1 MMRGTILT
9 ILAILIT
16 SVLGAAEEWTWD
28 SQRADSYFLA
38 EDYNA
43 AWLFYERALAGGAD
57 DGLVLYRAAESFRQ
71 QQMIDDPAFGEALYA
86 VARHFLQS
94 QYPDNPAL
102 AAADAQIRN
111 DIIVNRRFLRK
122 TYGVVGGDAP
132 KMNRVVDAGM
142 GTVSSFVSGQLAE
155 VGELLAIVG
164 SKGVREGFSWAKQRA
179 WSLLLTWF
187 LLNLLT
193 GIILPTVMAITVA
206 REGRKSYVTA
216 YLFLFHW
223 GPLGIHRFYLG
234 RYVSGIVWLLS
245 GGLLG
250 LGVFFDF
257 FLTGAYVRF
266 WNEDHRGERP
276 VSKSGSMGKV
286 NKRAPKTRR
295 VKPQKMKKPK
305 TPKPPK
311 AVKTPKPKK
320 EPKPKES
327 AKETFDDEFAMGAAA
342 GAGLS
347 AAASGD
353 NLDFSTTDD
362 DFGDLPELDLEDGPD
377 DFPTP
382 SADSGD
388 DFNADFP
395 NELKDD
401 DFDLGSLD

>member
-1 MMRGTILT
+1 MMRGTLLT
-9 ILAILIT
+9 ILALLMTTVI
-16 SVLGAAEEWTWD
+16 GAAEDWTWD
-28 SQRADSYFLA
+28 AERADSYYSA

-57 DGLVLYRAAESFRQ
+57 DGLVVFRAAESFRQ
-71 QQMIDDPAFGEALYA
+71 QQMIDDPAFGEALFA

-94 QYPDNPAL
+94 QYPDNPAI
-102 AAADAQIRN
+102 AAADAQIQN
-111 DIIVNRRFLRK
+111 EIVVNRRFLRK
-122 TYGVVGGDAP
+122 TYGVVGGEAP
-132 KMNRVVDAGM
+132 KKIRVVDAGV
-142 GTVSSFVSGQLAE
+142 GTVSGFVSGQLAE
-155 VGELLAIVG
+155 VGELLAIVR
-164 SKGVREGFSWAKQRA
+164 SEGVREGLSWAKQRA
-179 WSLLLTWF
+179 WSLLLTWL

-216 YLFLFHW
+216 YLFLLHW

-266 WNEDHRGERP
+266 WNEDHREERP
-276 VSKSGSMGKV
+276 VSTSGSTGNV
-286 NKRAPKTRR
+286 NNRAPRTRR
-295 VKPQKMKKPK
+295 VKPQKVKKTK

-311 AVKTPKPKK
+311 AAKTPKPKK
-320 EPKPKES
+320 EKKPKES
-327 AKETFDDEFAMGAAA
+327 KKETFDDEFAIGAAA

-362 DFGDLPELDLEDGPD
+362 DFGDLPDLDLEDGPEE
-377 DFPTP
+377 FPTP
-382 SADSGD
+382 SADPGD

-395 NELKDD
+395 NELNDD

>member
-1 MMRGTILT
+1 MRGTLLT
-9 ILAILIT
+9 ILAILMT
-16 SVLGAAEEWTWD
+16 SALGAAEDWTWD
-28 SQRADSYFLA
+28 AERADSYFLA

-57 DGLVLYRAAESFRQ
+57 DGLVVYRAAESFRK

-94 QYPDNPAL
+94 QYPDNPAI
-102 AAADAQIRN
+102 AAADAQIQN
-111 DIIVNRRFLRK
+111 EMVVNRRFLRK
-122 TYGVVGGDAP
+122 TYGVVGGEAP
-132 KMNRVVDAGM
+132 KMNRVIDAGV
-142 GTVSSFVSGQLAE
+142 GTVSGFVSGQLAE
-155 VGELLAIVG
+155 VGELLAIIR
-164 SKGVREGFSWAKQRA
+164 SEGVREGFSWAKQRA
-179 WSLLLTWF
+179 WSLLLTWL

-216 YLFLFHW
+216 YLFLLHW

-234 RYVSGIVWLLS
+234 RYVGGIVWLLS

-250 LGVFFDF
+250 LGVFFDI

-276 VSKSGSMGKV
+276 FHSSGSTGKV
-286 NKRAPKTRR
+286 NNPAPKTRR
-295 VKPQKMKKPK
+295 VKPQKVKKTK

-311 AVKTPKPKK
+311 AVKTPKPKNEK
-320 EPKPKES
+320 KPKES
-327 AKETFDDEFAMGAAA
+327 KKETFDDEFAMG
-342 GAGLS
+342 

-362 DFGDLPELDLEDGPD
+362 DFGDLPDLDLEDGPD
-377 DFPTP
+377 DFSTP
-382 SADSGD
+382 SADPGD

-395 NELKDD
+395 NELNDD